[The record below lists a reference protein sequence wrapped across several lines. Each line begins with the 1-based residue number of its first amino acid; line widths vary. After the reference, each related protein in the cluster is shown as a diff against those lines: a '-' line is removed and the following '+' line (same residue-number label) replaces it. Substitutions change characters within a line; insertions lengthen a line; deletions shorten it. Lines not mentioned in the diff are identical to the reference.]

1 MTSKYWKYRLF
12 EIHETYRVKICSSK
26 QISFVVN
33 ISVIALTLFVLPGSV
48 LPTFA
53 EPSNLTPNLVLITK
67 EIKSL
72 AKNDVDNDIPRRTYF
87 IIKIYTDSQIALKP
101 REIRKIYEEEYLR
114 ISDEKFPRSFLKN
127 PFTPLGISILGTF
140 IAGCLL
146 GWLSKEYSWFTNRK
160 AIKIQ
165 KLTLDIPW
173 VGSVELTIDSA
184 AQKAAWLLYVELKTR
199 IATQALDSND
209 GLLRE
214 ALTSLYK
221 IFEISRQILKDAGPD
236 IGMEDDSVGGIVM
249 NVLNEGLRPFNAK
262 WHPEL
267 EKWES
272 NCPET
277 KSKKAHEEE
286 WTEKDKMRQELGILR
301 TKLEI
306 YTQKLG
312 EIAKVGK
319 A

>member
-12 EIHETYRVKICSSK
+12 EIYKAHRVKIYSGKRVSL
-26 QISFVVN
+26 VVN
-33 ISVIALTLFVLPGSV
+33 ISVITLTLSVLPGSV
-48 LPTFA
+48 FPAFA
-53 EPSNLTPNLVLITK
+53 TPPNSTPNPELITK

-72 AKNDVDNDIPRRTYF
+72 ARSDVDNDIFRRTDF
-87 IIKIYTDSQIALKP
+87 VIKTYTDSQVALKP
-101 REIRKIYEEEYLR
+101 REIGKIYEEEYLR
-114 ISDEKFPRSFLKN
+114 ISDQKFPRSFLKN
-127 PFTPLGISILGTF
+127 PFTPIGASILGAF
-140 IAGCLL
+140 LGGCLL
-146 GWLSKEYSWFTNRK
+146 GWFFRRISWLKVTEVNVNIPFG
-160 AIKIQ
+160 IGSL
-165 KLTLDIPW
+165 KLN
-173 VGSVELTIDSA
+173 VDSA
-184 AQKAAWLLYVELKTR
+184 TKKAAWLLYVELKTR

-236 IGMEDDSVGGIVM
+236 IGVKDDSVGGIIM
-249 NVLNEGLRPFNAK
+249 NVLNKGLRPFNAK

-272 NCPET
+272 ECPGN

-286 WTEKDKMRQELGILR
+286 WIKKDEMRKELGILK
-301 TKLEI
+301 TDLEI
-306 YTQKLG
+306 YTQQLG
-312 EIAKVGK
+312 KIAKVTE

>member
-12 EIHETYRVKICSSK
+12 EIYETHRVKIFSGKRVSL
-26 QISFVVN
+26 VVN
-33 ISVIALTLFVLPGSV
+33 ISVIALTLSVLPGSV

-53 EPSNLTPNLVLITK
+53 APPNSTLNPELLTK
-67 EIKSL
+67 EIKFL
-72 AKNDVDNDIPRRTYF
+72 AQSDVDNDIPWRTDF
-87 IIKIYTDSQIALKP
+87 IIKTYTDSQVALKP

-114 ISDEKFPRSFLKN
+114 ISDQKFPKSFLKN
-127 PFTPLGISILGTF
+127 PFTPIGTSILGAF
-140 IAGCLL
+140 LGGCLL
-146 GWLSKEYSWFTNRK
+146 GWFSRRISRLK
-160 AIKIQ
+160 ATEVNVNIPFGIGSL
-165 KLTLDIPW
+165 KLN
-173 VGSVELTIDSA
+173 VDSA
-184 AQKAAWLLYVELKTR
+184 TEKAAWLLYVELKTR

-249 NVLNEGLRPFNAK
+249 NVLNKGLRPFTAK

-272 NCPET
+272 ERPEN

-286 WTEKDKMRQELGILR
+286 WTRKDEMRQQLNDLRTDLIKYAEELG
-301 TKLEI
+301 K
-306 YTQKLG
+306 
-312 EIAKVGK
+312 IAKS
-319 A
+319 

>member
-1 MTSKYWKYRLF
+1 MTSKYCKYRLF
-12 EIHETYRVKICSSK
+12 KIYETHRVKILSSTK
-26 QISFVVN
+26 VSLVVN
-33 ISVIALTLFVLPGSV
+33 ISAIALALSVLPGSV
-48 LPTFA
+48 TPTFA
-53 EPSNLTPNLVLITK
+53 DPSNLTPTPELITK
-67 EIKSL
+67 EIKSF
-72 AKNDVDNDIPRRTYF
+72 AKSDVDNDISRRTEF
-87 IIKIYTDSQIALKP
+87 VIKTYTDSQVVLKS

-114 ISDEKFPRSFLKN
+114 ISDKKFPQSFLKN
-127 PFTPLGISILGTF
+127 PFTPIGTSILGAF
-140 IAGCLL
+140 LVGCLL
-146 GWLSKEYSWFTNRK
+146 GWLSKKYSWFTNRK
-160 AIKIQ
+160 AMKIQ
-165 KLTLDIPW
+165 KLTLNIPW
-173 VGSVELTIDSA
+173 VGSVDVTIDSA
-184 AQKAAWLLYVELKTR
+184 AEKAAWLLYVELKTR

-221 IFEISRQILKDAGPD
+221 IFDISRQILKDAGSD

-249 NVLNEGLRPFNAK
+249 NVLNQGLRPFTAK

-267 EKWES
+267 EIWES
-272 NCPET
+272 ERHEN

-286 WTEKDKMRQELGILR
+286 WKRKDEMREELGILK
-301 TKLEI
+301 TNLEI